1 MTEVKLDIV
10 TLEKE
15 HSKIMVQIKDKM
27 SELGNLSLLSLDNVT
42 NKRWF
47 ETNDIIQ
54 ELFASAKRIANQMQG
69 KSVEEKPTLD
79 SKVIVLHD
87 KLWPDNM
94 LYGLAITY
102 CTWPTGWED
111 EPYVRFAN
119 TVLDVHTELKEL
131 KDWARSEG
139 NEVRIEVY
147 TNMNTT
153 DITAK
158 YHFCLL
164 ER

>member
-10 TLEKE
+10 ALEKE
-15 HSKIMVQIKDKM
+15 HSKIMAQIKAKLDD
-27 SELGNLSLLSLDNVT
+27 LDRLSTLFPDDDANV
-42 NKRWF
+42 NWF
-47 ETNDIIQ
+47 KTNDLIQ
-54 ELFASAKRIANQMQG
+54 ELFASAKKIAVQMQG
-69 KSVEEKPTLD
+69 NPVEEKPTLIP
-79 SKVIVLHD
+79 KVIVLHD
-87 KLWPDNM
+87 KLWPEDM
-94 LYGLAITY
+94 FYGLAITY

-158 YHFCLL
+158 YHFSLL